1 MGGISL
7 ATLRERWSL
16 FVGAG
21 LSTALGVALVHSS
34 LLLLIT
40 AASAAPPADASGV
53 AATTHAA
60 STIVAVTVLAVT
72 VAFAAFL
79 AFFIIGTTFAFTV
92 DQRSRDIALL
102 RLMGAERRQV
112 RRLLVGESVVLGV
125 VASVVGMPLGA
136 ALMAIHARVLEALRF
151 VPPGF
156 TGQGQGWIVGVDL
169 GVGIGLAVSGVLL
182 AARRASGIPPL
193 AALRDGEAAVTVMT
207 RTRWFLAA
215 LFVAAAV
222 VLLVLVPVTGAAGGQ
237 ALAMNVSIV
246 AAIGLTAA
254 APVLVPVFAGL
265 LPGRAGGIAGLLAG
279 ASLSDNVRRSA
290 STAAPLVI
298 LVGILVGQSVSLV
311 SFGAAGAAQ
320 ERRDTVADLVVESP
334 VLSAAEQRRLRQVA
348 GVVSVSTE
356 VTVPAEI
363 TTGEGEMAFTEVGTL
378 RVIEPDDYAIAHPSR
393 PALGELSET
402 SAAAGPASIGL
413 SAGDRVGVRWGE
425 TTLPPLE
432 IIARMPETLAPGA
445 TLLVAADAIPAEA
458 MSGATA
464 VSFVSVD
471 SPAEMGPVA
480 DALAAF
486 GSVSDVEAWS
496 QRAATTGVRTAE
508 SILLV
513 VLGLGVLYSIIGV
526 INSIVIAAGARRR
539 EFAVA
544 RATGLTRAQVV
555 RTTMLESASVT
566 TAGLLLGLLAAAG
579 TVVATAILTSSVTG
593 SATLVVPGA
602 LIATT
607 VVGAYVVTGA
617 TTAVTTMRATATPP
631 VMQLRSR
638 E

>member
-40 AASAAPPADASGV
+40 AASAVPPADAAGV

-72 VAFAAFL
+72 LAFAAFL

-102 RLMGAERRQV
+102 RLVGAERRQV

-125 VASVVGMPLGA
+125 VASVVGMPLGV
-136 ALMAIHARVLEALRF
+136 ALMAVHARVLEALGF

-169 GVGIGLAVSGVLL
+169 GVGVGLAVSGVLL

-207 RTRWFLAA
+207 RTRWVLAA

-222 VLLVLVPVTGAAGGQ
+222 VLLVLVPLTGAAGGQ

-254 APVLVPVFAGL
+254 APVLVPVFARL
-265 LPGRAGGIAGLLAG
+265 LPGRAGGVAGLLAG

-334 VLSAAEQRRLRQVA
+334 VLSATEQRRLSEVA
-348 GVVSVSTE
+348 GVASVSTE

-363 TTGEGEMAFTEVGTL
+363 TTGEGEMAFTEVGTM
-378 RVIEPDDYAIAHPSR
+378 RVIEPDDYAIAHPFG
-393 PALGELSET
+393 PALGELSAT

-425 TTLPPLE
+425 ATLPPLE

-445 TLLVAADAIPAEA
+445 TLLVAADAVPAEA

-486 GSVSDVEAWS
+486 GTVSDVEAWS

-566 TAGLLLGLLAAAG
+566 TTGLLLGLLAAAG
-579 TVVATAILTSSVTG
+579 TVVATAILTSSITG
-593 SATLVVPGA
+593 SATLVVPWA
-602 LIATT
+602 LIAAT